1 MGDIWQAA
9 RANNV
14 QRVKALLDRGISPD
28 ATRWSG
34 VTPLHRAAEVNSCQV
49 AQVLINAEASVN
61 VRTSWGWY
69 APLHFALQNGHE
81 QVAEVLLR
89 AGAKWAILT
98 KRLQTP
104 YDMAVARGLKIQALR
119 IQDMSRKISEERR
132 ILHKAA
138 PTDATTS
145 RGRKAAEATAAR
157 RKQARQ
163 HQAELQRLEQ
173 EAEADDAQS

>member
-14 QRVKALLDRGISPD
+14 PRVKALLERGVSPD

-49 AQVLINAEASVN
+49 AQVLINADASVN
-61 VRTSWGWY
+61 MRTSWGWY
-69 APLHFALQNGHE
+69 APLHFALKSGHE

-89 AGAKWAILT
+89 AGARWTILT

-104 YDMAVARGLKIQALR
+104 YDLAVARGLKIQALR
-119 IQDMSRKISEERR
+119 IQDISRKISEERR
-132 ILHKAA
+132 ILHKST
-138 PTDATTS
+138 PTDASTS
-145 RGRKAAEATAAR
+145 RGRRAFVATAAR
-157 RKQARQ
+157 RKQAKE
-163 HQAELQRLEQ
+163 HQVNMQRLQAMPED
-173 EAEADDAQS
+173 EDE

>member
-14 QRVKALLDRGISPD
+14 PRVKALLERGVSPD

-49 AQVLINAEASVN
+49 AQVLINADASVN

-69 APLHFALQNGHE
+69 APLHFALKRR

-89 AGAKWAILT
+89 AGARWTILT

-104 YDMAVARGLKIQALR
+104 YDLAVARGLKIQALR
-119 IQDMSRKISEERR
+119 IQDISRKISEERR
-132 ILHKAA
+132 ILHKSA
-138 PTDATTS
+138 PTDASTS
-145 RGRKAAEATAAR
+145 RGRRATEATAAR
-157 RKQARQ
+157 RKQAKEHRVNM
-163 HQAELQRLEQ
+163 QRLQVTTEGKD
-173 EAEADDAQS
+173 E